1 MALSLN
7 PGHLVRNGAVAARV
21 WLNQHG
27 PSWVLQPT
35 YAQIADALQ
44 LQQGAFLDLGC
55 GAGWLG
61 LYVARGKPELDV
73 VGVDTDSAALA
84 VGERNKGTR
93 LNVTL
98 REMPL
103 AQILYPDATFDA
115 AGSFCASARW
125 GDVGAVLA
133 EVYRVLKPGG
143 VLHIYEVDP
152 DLDALPEGWLRSPGP
167 WLPDAALLA
176 GLKRRAV
183 DADAWAALRE
193 HASRSP
199 FQGGEDGRHG
209 PFRRL
214 VLRRPAVAG
223 ALR

>member
-7 PGHLVRNGAVAARV
+7 PGRLVHDGAVAARV

-35 YAQIADALQ
+35 YAQIADALG
-44 LQQGAFLDLGC
+44 LQAGAFLDLGC

-73 VGVDTDSAALA
+73 VGVDTDAAALS

-98 REMPL
+98 REMSL

-115 AGSFCASARW
+115 AASFCTSARW
-125 GDVGAVLA
+125 GDAPAVLA
-133 EVYRVLKPGG
+133 EVFRVLRPGG
-143 VLHIYEVDP
+143 SLHIYEVDP
-152 DLDALPEGWLRSPGP
+152 DLSAVPQGWLRSPGP
-167 WLPDAALLA
+167 WLPESALVS
-176 GLKRRAV
+176 GLKRRAISASDWQALK
-183 DADAWAALRE
+183 DAARA
-193 HASRSP
+193 SP
-199 FQGGEDGRHG
+199 FHGGEDGRHG

-214 VLRRPAVAG
+214 VLTRPKTAA
-223 ALR
+223 A